1 MTNLAHFYDAIYLAP
16 HLDDAALSCGGQI
29 INQTRAGQR
38 VLVVTVMAG
47 DPPTDAEN
55 DYIRSL
61 HARWEL
67 ERDAAAQR
75 RAEDSAACAILGADS
90 LHWSLP
96 DCIYRL
102 HPATG
107 APLYVS
113 DDDIFG
119 DVHPAEQPLVNEIAQ
134 MLAALPAH
142 AQCYAPLTVGHH
154 VDHLLVTAAAR
165 LAFDDDLLC
174 YEDYPYAQQPGKLAA
189 VLGEPPVG
197 WQPTVTALAESDL
210 AAKIEAILA
219 FRSQLSTFFTDR
231 ADLEQQVKGYAA
243 KVGGERVWRRL
254 RD

>member
-1 MTNLAHFYDAIYLAP
+1 L
-16 HLDDAALSCGGQI
+16 
-29 INQTRAGQR
+29 
-38 VLVVTVMAG
+38 
-47 DPPTDAEN
+47 
-55 DYIRSL
+55 
-61 HARWEL
+61 
-67 ERDAAAQR
+67 
-75 RAEDSAACAILGADS
+75 
-90 LHWSLP
+90 
-96 DCIYRL
+96 
-102 HPATG
+102 
-107 APLYVS
+107 
-113 DDDIFG
+113 
-119 DVHPAEQPLVNEIAQ
+119 
-134 MLAALPAH
+134 LAALPAH
-142 AQCYAPLTVGHH
+142 DQCYAPLTVGHH

-165 LAFDDDLLC
+165 LAFDDDLLF